1 MSRNNTFETD
11 QLTDSA
17 YYILVALITPRH
29 GYAIM
34 KYIEVL
40 TEGQVIMGPATLY
53 TLLKKMQDAGYIVL
67 EEDEGER
74 RKTYSVTDQGS
85 KIIVREIER
94 RLRMALHGQKA
105 LRVIKEVNGN
115 E

>member
-1 MSRNNTFETD
+1 VSRNNTFETD

-17 YYILVALITPRH
+17 YYILVSLITPRH

-40 TEGQVIMGPATLY
+40 TEGEVTIGPATLY
-53 TLLKKMQDAGYIVL
+53 TLLKRMQEAGYIVL
-67 EEDEGER
+67 REDDGER
-74 RKTYSVTDQGS
+74 RKTYSVTEQGS
-85 KIIVREIER
+85 EIIIREIKR
-94 RLRMALHGQKA
+94 RQRMALHGQKA
-105 LRVIKEVNGN
+105 LSVIKEDNSD

>member
-1 MSRNNTFETD
+1 MSRNNTFEAD

-34 KYIEVL
+34 KYIHVL
-40 TEGQVIMGPATLY
+40 TEGEVTIGPATLY
-53 TLLKKMQDAGYIVL
+53 TLLKKMQDADYIVL
-67 EEDEGER
+67 QEDEEER
-74 RKTYSVTDQGS
+74 RKTYIVTDQGS
-85 KIIVREIER
+85 KIIIREIER

-105 LRVIKEVNGN
+105 LSVIKEVNFN

>member
-1 MSRNNTFETD
+1 VSRNNTFETD

-17 YYILVALITPRH
+17 YYILVSLITPRH

-40 TEGQVIMGPATLY
+40 TEGEVIIGPATLY

-67 EEDEGER
+67 QEDEEER

-85 KIIVREIER
+85 KIIIREIER

-105 LRVIKEVNGN
+105 LRVIEEVNGN
-115 E
+115 V